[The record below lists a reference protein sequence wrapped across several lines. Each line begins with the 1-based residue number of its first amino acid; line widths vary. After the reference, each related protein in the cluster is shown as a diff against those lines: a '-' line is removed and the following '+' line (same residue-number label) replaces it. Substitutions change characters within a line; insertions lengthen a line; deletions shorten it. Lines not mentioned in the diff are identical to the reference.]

1 MRNTTLKSKLIRI
14 LLVVAILPV
23 LVAAT
28 LNYVE
33 NTRNY
38 ETLQVE
44 QQQQM
49 EAVVTTQL
57 ETARADLKAVV
68 SSLAKEPELV
78 AILQTEE
85 RDEIQQKLQPLFE
98 KMQQQHQLVVFEIG
112 DVAGNVHVRAHNFEQ
127 YGDSKADLLAIKESL
142 KGKVMS
148 GLEYGK
154 SGLALR
160 AFAPIQVNGAVIGT
174 LQIGVNDQF
183 IQLIEQML
191 PNVNM
196 YLTNEAGEVQGANES
211 DVLIDEASLARALQG
226 ELVRNLMEDAFKMES
241 YIPFYDPTGTR
252 VIGTI
257 MLEQDISTT
266 QQAKDRT
273 VITGGIVLLVTIVA
287 AIIVA
292 SYYSRTI
299 TNPIKRTAKTM
310 QTLRQGDLTSK
321 IELDNR
327 RDEIGQMMIDMK
339 EMQDHLHET
348 ISDVAM
354 AAQTV
359 SSKSSELN
367 GAAQDVS
374 TGSQTIAQIM
384 EGISEGTEQQTN
396 AVLEISQNMTEFS
409 NRLNVVTEQGEQLKH
424 SSNDILSLSTEGSQL
439 MQASSNQIA
448 DLKSMM
454 EDVVTKMSLLNMQ
467 ATKISSFVSIIE
479 EVANQTN
486 LLALNAS
493 IEAARAG
500 EHGKGFA
507 IVAEEVR
514 KLAEQVGQSVTE
526 ITAIVGA
533 IQADS
538 TNVSD
543 SLQRGYTKVEAGVE
557 QLSHTSATFN
567 DIETAVANM
576 TEAISLIITDLT
588 QMNSESQE
596 MNAALQEMTA
606 INEETTAS
614 IEETTATIAESSAS
628 TQNVANAADELSTLS
643 EQLNEIV
650 KQYRI

>member
-98 KMQQQHQLVVFEIG
+98 KLQQQHQLVVFEIG

-127 YGDSKADLLAIKESL
+127 YGDSKADSLAIKESL

-424 SSNDILSLSTEGSQL
+424 SSNDILSLSTEGTQL

-576 TEAISLIITDLT
+576 TEAISLIIADLT